1 MHEVAID
8 GLAVLK
14 IVKHCKDAL
23 PNLYIGALLG
33 LDQHGVLEVT
43 HSFPAAE
50 EREERDDYSDQT
62 SEKYQMEMMT
72 SLREVNVDNNIVGWY
87 QSMLLGTFNLLKL
100 IQNLS
105 SYHESIPNSVVILY
119 DPVQTANG
127 SLTIRA
133 FRLSGDYR
141 ALAARA
147 MNEYIEP
154 SRIFEELPLK
164 VSPRFPPFPL
174 LREPFSRI

>member
-1 MHEVAID
+1 
-8 GLAVLK
+8 
-14 IVKHCKDAL
+14 
-23 PNLYIGALLG
+23 
-33 LDQHGVLEVT
+33 
-43 HSFPAAE
+43 
-50 EREERDDYSDQT
+50 
-62 SEKYQMEMMT
+62 MEMMT

-174 LREPFSRI
+174 LREPFFENIGTENRRSFHKQSRIHWPCCAGVFPNVPASTVTLHCSAVRSATMASFPRYSST